1 MMCHSPWGQPAGES
15 TAMASLLHALL
26 CSLRAMLSAL
36 AVWLQNGELWLRSGL
51 RGLCSVPHG
60 QHCALQQ
67 DRGWGFTSVQL
78 DVLFQV
84 GELKV

>member
-1 MMCHSPWGQPAGES
+1 MLCRSSWGQPAGES

-26 CSLRAMLSAL
+26 CSLCAMLSAL

-51 RGLCSVPHG
+51 CGPNPVLSTPWASIVHCSRIG
-60 QHCALQQ
+60 A
-67 DRGWGFTSVQL
+67 